1 MTFAR
6 KLTLAMALLLSLTL
20 SAGGAWT
27 IGRNFSAALDTAA
40 ADAAA
45 RHLRERY
52 AVEELLAGTGGQPG
66 DIARAV
72 FGYARSLRAAGG
84 SGYCFAVLDGS
95 GTVLWSDL
103 PRAVSFAS
111 QWQAVQAGAGAM
123 LYCGSAD
130 DAWLVLASPLQGQ
143 DTALYLVGGYDV
155 TAQFAEHGRQ
165 LWQYLAVECAAL
177 ALAVGAAALLAWG
190 LTRPLRRLEAASR
203 DLAAGDYAR
212 RVPPGGG
219 TEFARLADGFNT
231 MAGAV
236 QANMDAL
243 RRQDESRARFV
254 AAFTHEL
261 KTPMTAILGYA
272 DLLRSGEQP
281 ADVRQLAADYIY
293 HESAR
298 LETLSRELL
307 TLLGLEQG
315 PPPAQKPEPVSGIF
329 ADVVRSLPAPA
340 PVQVAQSCPPGAAV
354 CANRALL
361 ADLVR
366 NLLLNAAA
374 ASPADGCV
382 RLTCAARG
390 DCWRI
395 TVADRGRGIPPGD
408 LPHVTEPFYM
418 ADKSRTRARG
428 GSGMGLSLCAAIAAA
443 HGTTLHIES
452 EPGRGTAVW
461 LELPA
466 AGLPAAPPA
475 EKEDPPC
482 RS

>member
-165 LWQYLAVECAAL
+165 LRQYLAVECAAL

-293 HESAR
+293 HEYAR

-315 PPPAQKPEPVSGIF
+315 PPPAQKLEPVSGIF
-329 ADVVRSLPAPA
+329 ADALRSLPDLGG
-340 PVQVAQSCPPGAAV
+340 VTVESHCPPGAKV
-354 CANRALL
+354 LGNRALL
-361 ADLVR
+361 SDLIR
-366 NLLLNAAA
+366 NLILNGAAA
-374 ASPADGCV
+374 TDPGGTITLDCERQGSGW
-382 RLTCAARG
+382 RLKVQDT
-390 DCWRI
+390 
-395 TVADRGRGIPPGD
+395 GRGIPPED
-408 LPHVTEPFYM
+408 LPHVTEAFYM

-428 GSGMGLSLCAAIAAA
+428 GSGLGLSLCAAIAAA
-443 HGTTLHIES
+443 HGSKLAIES
-452 EPGRGTAVW
+452 EPGRGTCVT
-461 LELPA
+461 LDLPD
-466 AGLPAAPPA
+466 G
-475 EKEDPPC
+475 EEETPC
-482 RS
+482 AQ

>member
-1 MTFAR
+1 
-6 KLTLAMALLLSLTL
+6 
-20 SAGGAWT
+20 
-27 IGRNFSAALDTAA
+27 
-40 ADAAA
+40 
-45 RHLRERY
+45 
-52 AVEELLAGTGGQPG
+52 
-66 DIARAV
+66 
-72 FGYARSLRAAGG
+72 
-84 SGYCFAVLDGS
+84 
-95 GTVLWSDL
+95 
-103 PRAVSFAS
+103 
-111 QWQAVQAGAGAM
+111 
-123 LYCGSAD
+123 
-130 DAWLVLASPLQGQ
+130 
-143 DTALYLVGGYDV
+143 
-155 TAQFAEHGRQ
+155 
-165 LWQYLAVECAAL
+165 
-177 ALAVGAAALLAWG
+177 
-190 LTRPLRRLEAASR
+190 
-203 DLAAGDYAR
+203 
-212 RVPPGGG
+212 
-219 TEFARLADGFNT
+219 
-231 MAGAV
+231 
-236 QANMDAL
+236 MDAL

-329 ADVVRSLPAPA
+329 ADAVRSLPAPA
-340 PVQVAQSCPPGAAV
+340 PVQVVQSCPPGAAV

-374 ASPADGCV
+374 ANPADGCV

-443 HGTTLHIES
+443 HGTALHIES

-466 AGLPAAPPA
+466 AVPPA